1 MNNKSNISNSSK
13 KVTQKPV
20 ENIVS
25 QSEKKNNSF
34 DDIQLHQEKNFQR
47 SSDSNSWKDEI
58 CISKNWRVF
67 TDKNR
72 VIWLDIQRYEWQRR
86 NLQSIHSLKAVE
98 LNV

>member
-47 SSDSNSWKDEI
+47 SSDSNS
-58 CISKNWRVF
+58 
-67 TDKNR
+67 
-72 VIWLDIQRYEWQRR
+72 
-86 NLQSIHSLKAVE
+86 
-98 LNV
+98 